1 MRFGGHETFAIRE
14 GWLHKGLKL
23 LICDP
28 EKLIDEY
35 AADWLGVGRNMAK
48 SINHWL
54 VATGLAKLQVGR
66 KTRKTPLEATQL
78 GELVYE
84 RDPFFSEVGTWW
96 ILHINLVRSPENAL
110 SWEWFF
116 NRFNQVRFEKSF
128 CVDSL
133 KRYLQLSGQ
142 RMPSLNTLERDISC
156 MLSTYA
162 RKIPVDQGD
171 PEESNVSPFAD
182 LHLLKFFRDTGT
194 YQLNQEVKNIPPDIL
209 GYSLACA
216 FSEGQLGAKQ
226 VDVTI
231 KEATAQAGGPG
242 RVFSLTAEALFDV
255 ALSVEKSLDGTGIE
269 IVGLAGERAI
279 RFEKKSPVIWLAQ
292 YYDSQ
297 GSEEVSTEFFTML
310 KELRVIL

>member
-23 LICDP
+23 LVCEPD
-28 EKLIDEY
+28 KLIDEH

-54 VATGLAKLQVGR
+54 VATGLAELGSGR
-66 KTRKTPLEATQL
+66 ITRKTPLAATPL
-78 GELVYE
+78 GELVCQ
-84 RDPFFSEVGTWW
+84 RDPFFSEIGTWW
-96 ILHINLVRSPENAL
+96 ILHVNLVRSPENAL

-116 NRFNQVRFEKSF
+116 NRFSQVRFEKSF

-133 KRYLQLSGQ
+133 KRYLQLSNQ
-142 RMPSLNTLERDISC
+142 RMPSLNTLERDIAC
-156 MLSTYA
+156 MLATYA
-162 RKIPVDQGD
+162 RKIPGDQGD
-171 PEESNVSPFAD
+171 PEESNVSPFVD
-182 LHLLKFFRDTGT
+182 LGLLKFFRDTGS
-194 YQLNQEVKNIPPDIL
+194 YQLSQEVKNIPPDIL

-216 FSEGQLGAKQ
+216 FSEGQHGATH

-231 KEATAQAGGPG
+231 KDATTQVGGPG

-279 RFEKKSPVIWLAQ
+279 RFEKKPPISWLVQ

-297 GSEEVSTEFFTML
+297 GSEESSTEFYTML
-310 KELRVIL
+310 RELEEAI